1 LPNRWLTCASLPA
14 GPRTALAALH
24 LSEPSRDGLAHL
36 DTSQWR
42 QALDYC
48 ARHRLTLPLR
58 HVARDAMPPAVR
70 DEVDDIDARYRQ
82 RLPQFSGLYA
92 DIHRRLTA
100 AGLEFV
106 ALKGMAAALTLG
118 IPISRRVQYDLD
130 LYLPREAALAA
141 QTLLTTSGWSP
152 VREMEAFPTDHLP
165 VLLPKTDWQWR
176 GDLFDVEMP
185 IPIELHFRFWAEEIE
200 RLRAPGVD
208 EFWTRRRTCRI
219 EGVDVGVLS
228 PPDAL
233 AYAAL
238 HLLKHILRGSVKAFH
253 VYEIACVLQARAD
266 DEAFWAEWTALHSPE
281 LRRLESVIF
290 RLAQEW
296 FGCPLPA
303 AAELPAAAGAWFES
317 FALSP
322 ATQEFHPNKDHL
334 WLHIALLD
342 SPADAWRVAR
352 RRLLPGNLPPRAG
365 TQRGGFW
372 QGYFT
377 HTARRV
383 RHHAIALPRTAL
395 SGVRFWWRVNSLG
408 RQFWL
413 VLAAAALFNF
423 PLFIFFLHY
432 NLFLLDLGF
441 REDFVGVVNSAQRF
455 GGMAGTIPAALVAQ
469 RFGLRRTLM
478 ATVVAAAVAEVLRA
492 VIGARMPLAAL
503 AFSSGAVFAVWAVL
517 MAPLVAGAVGEKRRA
532 AAFSIFFASLI
543 GMGVFANWLGGA
555 LPSILPDKRTILLL
569 AGGASA
575 LAVFPALRLQEFP
588 RAPAGSRVYPRSR
601 FLVLF
606 LVAFAVWHL
615 ATGLFNPLNN
625 VYLRH
630 AGFSDRAIG
639 GTFAVSQAFQVIA
652 MLLSPLI
659 IRRFG
664 LLNGIVLM
672 MAATAAGLGALAA
685 EPVGIAAASAFILYM
700 AFQWMSEP
708 GLNTLLMN
716 RVDEREHSGASALNY
731 VVAFGAQALAAYAGG
746 VWVTR
751 FGYGPSLTA
760 AATLAVI
767 AGLLFRALLRPR
779 HDSDPT

>member
-1 LPNRWLTCASLPA
+1 MPNHWPSCASLPS
-14 GPRTALAALH
+14 GPRAALAALH
-24 LSEPSRDGLAHL
+24 LAEPSREGLANL
-36 DTSQWR
+36 TASEWR
-42 QALDYC
+42 QTLDYC

-58 HVARDAMPPAVR
+58 HAARDVMPKTVR
-70 DEVDDIDARYRQ
+70 DELDDNDARYRQ

-100 AGLEFV
+100 AGLQFV
-106 ALKGMAAALTLG
+106 ALKGMAAAITLG

-130 LYLPREAALAA
+130 LYLPREAAFAA
-141 QTLLTTSGWSP
+141 QTLLTMCGWSP
-152 VREMEAFPTDHLP
+152 VKEMEAFPTDHLP

-176 GDLFDVEMP
+176 GDLFDLEMP

-200 RLRAPGVD
+200 RLRAPGVE
-208 EFWTRRRTCRI
+208 EFWARRQTCRI

-228 PPDAL
+228 PPDAF

-238 HLLKHILRGSVKAFH
+238 HLLKHVLRGSVKAFH
-253 VYEIACVLQARAD
+253 VYEIACILQARSGD
-266 DEAFWAEWTALHSPE
+266 DAFWAEWSALHSPE

-296 FGCPLPA
+296 FGCPLPPVA
-303 AAELPAAAGAWFES
+303 DVPAAAGEWFETH
-317 FALSP
+317 ALSP
-322 ATQEFHPNKDHL
+322 ATQEFRPNKDHL
-334 WLHIALLD
+334 WLHIVLLD

-365 TQRGGFW
+365 TQRGGLW
-372 QGYFT
+372 PGYFA
-377 HTARRV
+377 HTARRL
-383 RHHAIALPRTAL
+383 RHHAISLPRAAV
-395 SGVRFWWRVNSLG
+395 SGVRFWWRVNALG

-413 VLAAAALFNF
+413 VLGAAALFNF

-441 REDFVGVVNSAQRF
+441 REDFVGAINSAQRF
-455 GGMAGTIPAALVAQ
+455 GGMAGTIPAALIAQ
-469 RFGLRRTLM
+469 RWGLRRTLM
-478 ATVVAAAVAEVLRA
+478 ATVVAAAAAEVLRA
-492 VIGARMPLAAL
+492 VIGARLPLAAL
-503 AFSSGAVFAVWAVL
+503 AFASGAVFAVWAVL
-517 MAPLVAGAVGEKRRA
+517 MAPLVAGAVEEKRRA
-532 AAFSIFFASLI
+532 TAFSIFFASLI
-543 GMGVFANWLGGA
+543 GIGVFANWLGGV
-555 LPSILPDKRTILLL
+555 LPSILPGKRAVLLL

-575 LAVFPALRLQEFP
+575 LAVFPALRLKEFV

-606 LVAFAVWHL
+606 LAAFAVWHL

-630 AGFSDRAIG
+630 AGFSDHAIG
-639 GTFAVSQAFQVIA
+639 GTFAVSQAFQVVA
-652 MLLSPLI
+652 MLLSPLV

-672 MAATAAGLGALAA
+672 IGATAVGLGALAA
-685 EPVGIAAASAFILYM
+685 EPAGSAAASAFILYM

-716 RVDEREHSGASALNY
+716 QVGERERSGASALNY
-731 VVAFGAQALAAYAGG
+731 IVAFGAQALAAFAGG

-751 FGYGPSLTA
+751 YGYGPALAA
-760 AATLAVI
+760 AATLAVV
-767 AGLLFRALLRPR
+767 AALLFRALLRPR
-779 HDSDPT
+779 PDTDPT